1 MVDVGEKPA
10 ARREA
15 VAEAWV
21 EVGPKIAR
29 AIRERGSVR
38 KGDVL
43 GTARIAGILA
53 AKKTPDLVPL
63 CHPIPLDVVEVE
75 AELEG
80 VRVRIVARAVGEAR
94 TGTEMEAMTAAAVA
108 ALAVYDMVKSA
119 AKGIAIGPVR
129 LLEKRGG
136 KSGPWRRKEAP
147 YG

>member
-1 MVDVGEKPA
+1 MVDVGEKPT

-75 AELEG
+75 AALEEA
-80 VRVRIVARAVGEAR
+80 RVRIVARAAGEAK

-119 AKGIAIGPVR
+119 AKGVTIGPVR

-136 KSGPWRRKEAP
+136 KSGAWSRKEAP